1 MLSRRFFDGNVGAW
15 RADEAPN
22 IAMNQA
28 AARRHPAA
36 GYRERW
42 PVFLYSSESQSQ
54 RLAAWCWSGRIVKCS
69 KRRFRPTDD
78 FKHIGDSPR
87 LLPVKSGPIPFAV
100 GPPNGLTSNSWR
112 MWTSRHGDIY
122 IACRNTFK
130 EAKVSLHFIFF
141 FVTCDRDFGG
151 LVFVKLL
158 GSGVF
163 YLRIL
168 VQ

>member
-100 GPPNGLTSNSWR
+100 GPPNGF
-112 MWTSRHGDIY
+112 TSRI
-122 IACRNTFK
+122 
-130 EAKVSLHFIFF
+130 
-141 FVTCDRDFGG
+141 
-151 LVFVKLL
+151 
-158 GSGVF
+158 
-163 YLRIL
+163 
-168 VQ
+168 